1 MAQYI
6 EKAIAFFTD
15 KGVSRGLAIAYLVV
29 SACLVVMAII
39 ALVMRIIVMVKYFDG
54 NKMETSGGRSCM
66 DVARQALDEAGLKD
80 VQVKKAGWLRALFFG
95 NSYSLSKKTIFLRG
109 TIANKKSITAVGIA
123 MQKVGIAK
131 LINSGDKATLT
142 RNRLQVISLFGPI
155 LLIPV
160 ILIGAIIDYLVFR
173 VFGTFSIVAIALDGA
188 ILLAGI
194 VVTLL
199 NLPVEKKANDMALDM
214 IEKSN
219 ILNEEEKIVIRK
231 VFDAYMMAYICEFIM
246 AILRVVQLILEVV
259 MNVQISNNSN
269 N

>member
-1 MAQYI
+1 M
-6 EKAIAFFTD
+6 EELFERAIAFFTD
-15 KGVSRGLAIAYLVV
+15 KGVTRGVAIAYIIV
-29 SACLVVMAII
+29 SALLIVMAVI
-39 ALVMRIIVMVKYFDG
+39 ALIMRIIVMYKYFDG
-54 NKMETSGGRSCM
+54 NKMQTSGGRTCM

-80 VQVKKAGWLRALFFG
+80 VKVKRAGFFRALFFG

-109 TIANKKSITAVGIA
+109 TIAKKSSITAVGIA

-131 LINSGDKATLT
+131 LINSGDKMALT

-160 ILIGAIIDYLVFR
+160 ILIGAIIDIVLFR
-173 VFGTFSIVAIALDGA
+173 VLGTFSIVAMVVDGV
-188 ILLAGI
+188 ILFAGI

-199 NLPVEKKANDMALDM
+199 NMPVEKKGNNMALEM

-219 ILNEEEKIVIRK
+219 ILTEEEKIVIRK

-246 AILRVVQLILEVV
+246 AILRVVQLILEIV
-259 MNVQISNNSN
+259 MNVQISNSSKE
-269 N
+269 